1 MPVKSLSMKPEEENG
16 SRVVVFASVPKPS
29 DLCCIVAKVNVS
41 EKRDSSAKSDYQWQI
56 LKCRQLIFSVPEI
69 IASPVLGSQGWIYV
83 ITTKGNKAAGR
94 LDIHLQKFGL
104 IEQGPI
110 HLSNSIYEAC
120 LRYTLVAHIAPL
132 WNQVDT
138 YLVQGRDFLLS
149 TCPLNAVKLEVAVK
163 DEEVLLVIWPLR
175 MKLPHLKL
183 EEMEII
189 PSICQDFFSHKISV
203 ISEMSIIPQWV
214 HVLPSM
220 KKGKVVSVS
229 HHLPESSPF
238 KTYKELRRH
247 WKNLYGYR
255 LPESDE
261 NLIYYNVFFLPLAPN
276 QYSYPNI
283 CICHMNAM
291 VLKQVNF
298 EAVLKEFLRDV
309 NKKMPSVCG
318 QSFILSCRL
327 GYAIP
332 KPMALN
338 QNLVLPN
345 LSSSSR
351 VQHKDLQP
359 ISPAFLKMT
368 PVCSLEPEC
377 TKMNSSESKGKIQLP
392 QAKGSPSGSRCVSL
406 MSSSEHA
413 PTPAGVCPVLQCDL
427 SNPTVA
433 DSAPDFQIQAAVN
446 EKCAEIGKT
455 NQIKYVP
462 IFKKRVCV
470 PYRRTLEGQHESAK
484 NDINN
489 SSSKY
494 AEKCDQLTGQST
506 TEKHST
512 SLSQLLMQTHESS
525 SPATLQVP
533 VPSGQLQVKFI
544 AHTLQNPLLNSVP
557 SLKRSVQTSSPSS
570 AVPTSKKPRPRPQV
584 QNDVDVEIL
593 ARNNDLVK
601 VNTVTLVSWLRQK
614 NVPCKVKDKKGDL
627 VEKVMNYLNSQK
639 NDSH

>member
-83 ITTKGNKAAGR
+83 VTTKGNKAAGR

-338 QNLVLPN
+338 Q
-345 LSSSSR
+345 
-351 VQHKDLQP
+351 
-359 ISPAFLKMT
+359 
-368 PVCSLEPEC
+368 
-377 TKMNSSESKGKIQLP
+377 
-392 QAKGSPSGSRCVSL
+392 
-406 MSSSEHA
+406 
-413 PTPAGVCPVLQCDL
+413 CDL

-433 DSAPDFQIQAAVN
+433 DSAPDFQIQATVN

-525 SPATLQVP
+525 APATLQVP
-533 VPSGQLQVKFI
+533 
-544 AHTLQNPLLNSVP
+544 
-557 SLKRSVQTSSPSS
+557 
-570 AVPTSKKPRPRPQV
+570 VPTSKKPRPRPQV